1 MDTPLSETSQLIHQL
16 VIFITI
22 RGMILQK
29 SGEFVQD
36 DQKNSE
42 KLSKF
47 QGQYLGD
54 RSSTSSFIF
63 S

>member
-36 DQKNSE
+36 DQK
-42 KLSKF
+42 KF
-47 QGQYLGD
+47 
-54 RSSTSSFIF
+54 
-63 S
+63 